1 VAPPG
6 PDEAKARGAAIEV
19 ELSRLA
25 EGSRGRVVRVE
36 TSLPDSERLQAL
48 GLCEGRM
55 VEVLRAGDPLIVKVH
70 GSRFGL
76 AAARARGILIRLERL
91 APDPRA

>member
-1 VAPPG
+1 MALPG
-6 PDEAKARGAAIEV
+6 PDEAKARGVAIEV

-25 EGSRGRVVRVE
+25 EGTRGRVVRVE
-36 TSLPDSERLQAL
+36 SSLPDSDRLQAL
-48 GLCEGRM
+48 GLCEGRI

-76 AAARARGILIRLERL
+76 AAARARGILVRLERP
-91 APDPRA
+91 APDLRG